1 MPVLALLFLLLTGIR
16 SEALAQQGR
25 PAPTV
30 AVTTVGETELI
41 EQRRYNGQLQSPSQ
55 VALVARVSGELLEVG
70 FEDGDMVKAG
80 QVLYRLDDVRY
91 DASVKAAEATIERCK
106 ASLQYAESNYK
117 RIKSLYE
124 KNVTTLDAF
133 ESATMTLGTDRA
145 SLHSAEAALIT
156 AKDDLK
162 NTKVVAPIDG
172 KISVTRYTVGNYL
185 TPSSGTLAT
194 IVSLNPLRLSF
205 ALSNRDYLDLFGG
218 SEDNFCKNAVI
229 QVKLANGEI
238 YEKQGTF
245 EFRDNE
251 VNRTTDT
258 IPFYILIPNEE
269 YKLMPGSAVTVLLTK
284 KDGSK
289 IATIPQTAVCTDN
302 RSNFVYVLD
311 ANNIP
316 TRRDIVLGPSD
327 GKNQMVRSGVKVGER
342 IVSDGWHKVTPG
354 VAVKPS
360 QE

>member
-1 MPVLALLFLLLTGIR
+1 MPVLTLLFILLTGLH
-16 SEALAQQGR
+16 SEVFAQQGR
-25 PAPTV
+25 PAPKV
-30 AVTTVGETELI
+30 SVTTVSETDLVEH
-41 EQRRYNGQLQSPSQ
+41 RRYTGMLQSPSQ

-70 FEDGDMVKAG
+70 FEDGDIVKAG

-91 DASVKAAEATIERCK
+91 DASVKAAEASIERCK

-117 RIKSLYE
+117 RVKNLYE
-124 KNVTTLDAF
+124 KNVSTLDAF
-133 ESATMTLGTDRA
+133 EAAAMTLGTDRA
-145 SLHSAEAALIT
+145 SLHSAEASLIT

-162 NTKVVAPIDG
+162 NTRVVAPIDG

-218 SEDNFCKNAVI
+218 SEENFSKTAEIHVR
-229 QVKLANGEI
+229 LANGEI
-238 YEKQGTF
+238 YEKAGTF

-258 IPFYILIPNEE
+258 IPFYISIPNDE

-284 KDGSK
+284 KDSGK
-289 IATIPQTAVCTDN
+289 IATIPQTAVVTDS
-302 RSNFVYVLD
+302 RSNFVYVLGD
-311 ANNIP
+311 DNVP
-316 TRRDIVLGPSD
+316 VRRDIVLGASD
-327 GKNQMVRSGVKVGER
+327 GKIQMVSKGLKAGER
-342 IVSDGWHKVTPG
+342 VISDGWHKVIAGTP
-354 VAVKPS
+354 VKVS